1 MFESSLTPNNA
12 MALWIYLIFLGW
24 VPYNIEF
31 DIKRCLMAY
40 NRIMGTCP
48 VYINEQLELNNS
60 QHSRNT
66 QGANLTI
73 LPRRYI
79 REKDVGLYLF
89 M

>member
-1 MFESSLTPNNA
+1 
-12 MALWIYLIFLGW
+12 
-24 VPYNIEF
+24 
-31 DIKRCLMAY
+31 MAY
-40 NRIMGTCP
+40 KRIMGTCP
-48 VYINEQLELNNS
+48 VYVREQLELNNS

-66 QGANLTI
+66 RGANLTI